1 MYRSYGNSVPKPTPF
16 IEVET
21 IIRGQTQDFCTAFNT
36 GNYDQAGILF
46 AANGQFLSPHHD
58 PAEGPKAIEKVL
70 RQYGEAGY
78 QDLRYETLRVDS
90 SGDTAIETG
99 RFSLAVRQANGTTA
113 MERGKYL
120 HVWRRVGVWLMV
132 ANCWNL
138 NLTLLK

>member
-1 MYRSYGNSVPKPTPF
+1 M
-16 IEVET
+16 
-21 IIRGQTQDFCTAFNT
+21 
-36 GNYDQAGILF
+36 F
-46 AANGQFLSPHHD
+46 AANGQFLSPHHE
-58 PAEGPKAIEKVL
+58 PAEGPKAIERVL
-70 RQYGEAGY
+70 RQYGDAGY

-132 ANCWNL
+132 ANCRRGICSISGRL
-138 NLTLLK
+138 DAVPVVGRVCVL